1 MVISAVSRAA
11 AKLKAKKYFVT
22 HKARDIKKKV
32 IKRGKDST
40 VTKRISESVDAVK
53 IKKTTHL
60 RRMALTE
67 NAEGTVAIKEVPG
80 GKQALMD
87 RPDVMRRHVVIKRS
101 MLSPFVLKQSEEV
114 MGDPIELNV
123 VGGRVPDELHGIL
136 SQSPGRSKIEIKPS
150 SIHETV
156 VSVKGSP
163 KKIIAF
169 KRKDQLESGYNL
181 QGLSPVMAKSRQ
193 AQGKIIDDFADYP
206 VRPTSIVFGI
216 GFEGKSMKDA
226 LWGIASQ
233 SKRSIEITKHEGME
247 SLGIFSHDIGWR
259 SFHIK
264 GIMVGNIEP
273 GYSKVEG
280 ILRGKP
286 KGDGPS
292 RWGNYSWSSWSPGKK
307 GIGMKVVK
315 DSGEF
320 FPHSDVYTF
329 GKLTSTVV
337 EGSTS
342 KVPPKGTISSP
353 KPVIKPLVTFEHHF
367 DVSPLGSNV
376 EHLTF
381 KIGTKKPKPLKIG
394 SDRFKTKKEERAYY
408 KWLGDSYGQEPESIR
423 MGLVTQR
430 QTLLQHRGESAA
442 SARRRILK
450 EQQKASGVKPFK
462 FYTTI
467 EGTHAFTARIPTR
480 KTRKKIKRVALPAF
494 AAAPTGF
501 IFYSGIK
508 QKAKKKKKGVK
519 R

>member
-32 IKRGKDST
+32 IKRGKDNT

-80 GKQALMD
+80 GRQALMD
-87 RPDVMRRHVVIKRS
+87 RPDVMRRRVVIKRS
-101 MLSPFVLKQSEEV
+101 VLSPFVLKQSEEV

-123 VGGRVPDELHGIL
+123 VGGRLHDELHGVL

-169 KRKDQLESGYNL
+169 KRKDQLESGYG
-181 QGLSPVMAKSRQ
+181 QPGLSPLMAKSLQ
-193 AQGKIIDDFADYP
+193 AQGAIITDFADYP

-216 GFEGKSMKDA
+216 GFESKSMKDA

-247 SLGIFSHDIGWR
+247 SLGTKDIGWK

-286 KGDGPS
+286 KSDGPS

-315 DSGEF
+315 GSGEF

-353 KPVIKPLVTFEHHF
+353 KPVIKPLVTFEHRF

-381 KIGTKKPKPLKIG
+381 KIGTKKPKPLRRLKM
-394 SDRFKTKKEERAYY
+394 TKKEKRAYD
-408 KWLGDSYGQEPESIR
+408 KWQLEQYESGEP
-423 MGLVTQR
+423 
-430 QTLLQHRGESAA
+430 LQHRGESAA

-450 EQQKASGVKPFK
+450 ETQKASGVMKPYN

-467 EGTHAFTARIPTR
+467 EGTHAFTVRIPTR
-480 KTRKKIKRVALPAF
+480 KTRKKIKHDAIPF
-494 AAAPTGF
+494 IAASPTGF
-501 IFYSGIK
+501 ILYSGIK
-508 QKAKKKKKGVK
+508 PKAKKKKKGVK